1 MRYTV
6 FCRTHALIVGSYSH
20 VRQRNLA
27 STQTVRIPKGV
38 VEEMYR
44 TSIRFAEVLETL
56 EVLLDKNTM
65 RRIKLGERQ
74 LRRKQYVVARGPKAI
89 RKALST

>member
-1 MRYTV
+1 LV
-6 FCRTHALIVGSYSH
+6 
-20 VRQRNLA
+20 A
-27 STQTVRIPKGV
+27 STQTIKLSKGV

-65 RRIKLGERQ
+65 RRIKLGEQQ
-74 LRRKQYVVARGPKAI
+74 LRRKQYVTTKGPREI
-89 RKALST
+89 RKVLST